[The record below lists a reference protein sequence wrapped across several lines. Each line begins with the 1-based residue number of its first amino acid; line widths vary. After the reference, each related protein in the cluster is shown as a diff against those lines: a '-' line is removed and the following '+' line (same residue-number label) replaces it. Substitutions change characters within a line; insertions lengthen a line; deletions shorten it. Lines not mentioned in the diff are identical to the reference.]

1 VSFLYLAALLISL
14 GGLAMLDYRFKL
26 GFAANAKRAAI
37 TIAVPYVLFLA
48 WDYIGIELGI
58 FARGDSQFMLGIEII
73 PDFPLE
79 ELFFLVVLCY
89 TGLLITAALARRS
102 K

>member
-1 VSFLYLAALLISL
+1 MSFLYLAALLLSL
-14 GGLAMLDYRFKL
+14 AGLAMLDYRFKL
-26 GFAANAKRAAI
+26 AFGANAKRAAL

-48 WDYIGIELGI
+48 WDYLGIEFHV
-58 FARGDSQFMLGIEII
+58 FARGDSPYILGIEIV
-73 PDFPLE
+73 PEFPLE
-79 ELFFLVVLCY
+79 ELLFLGVLCY

>member
-1 VSFLYLAALLISL
+1 MSFLYLAALLISL
-14 GGLAMLDYRFKL
+14 AGLATLDYRFKL
-26 GFAANAKRAAI
+26 GFRANAKRASL

-48 WDYIGIELGI
+48 WDYLGI
-58 FARGDSQFMLGIEII
+58 QFRVFARGHSPYMLGIEIV
-73 PDFPLE
+73 PNFPLE
-79 ELFFLVVLCY
+79 ELLFLGVLCY